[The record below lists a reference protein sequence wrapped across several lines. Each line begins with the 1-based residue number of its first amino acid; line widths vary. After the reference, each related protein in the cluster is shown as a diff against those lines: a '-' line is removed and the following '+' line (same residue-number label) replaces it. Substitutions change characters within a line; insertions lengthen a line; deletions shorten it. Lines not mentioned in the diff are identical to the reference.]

1 MILMINFYGME
12 QMMEAKKMEMARYM
26 EERSTYHQFKQNKE
40 RMNAIEMFK
49 KTFSKQSVNEQFEC
63 CAAN

>member
-1 MILMINFYGME
+1 MINFYGME

-40 RMNAIEMFK
+40 RMSVIKLFK
-49 KTFSKQSVNEQFEC
+49 KTFSKRSVNEQIEC

>member
-12 QMMEAKKMEMARYM
+12 QMMQAKKMEMARYN
-26 EERSTYHQFKQNKE
+26 EDRSAYQQFKKNTA
-40 RMNAIEMFK
+40 RMNVIEMLK
-49 KTFSKQSVNEQFEC
+49 KTFSKRSVNEQIEC

>member
-1 MILMINFYGME
+1 MINFYGME

-26 EERSTYHQFKQNKE
+26 EERSIYQQFQKKNE
-40 RMNAIEMFK
+40 RMNIIEMFK
-49 KTFSKQSVNEQFEC
+49 KTFSKRSVNEQIEC